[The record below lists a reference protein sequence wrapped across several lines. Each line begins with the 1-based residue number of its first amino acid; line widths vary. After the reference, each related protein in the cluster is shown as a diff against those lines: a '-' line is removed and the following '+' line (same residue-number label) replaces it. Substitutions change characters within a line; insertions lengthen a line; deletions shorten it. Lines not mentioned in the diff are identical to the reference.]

1 MCQARSEG
9 GRRCPVHQHQN
20 IAAIRAAEHLSGLT
34 RLQTER
40 LFAELRREGRN
51 AEPLSNMLHAGSIR
65 RIRNSV
71 ANTAVAEAVTA
82 DLELSA
88 AHDPQI
94 DPASAYA
101 QRALRERAVQR
112 GQKLNQRFLD
122 VASRTGYSMQ
132 EVAAKYKEFRE
143 NVDTSRG
150 SENPPEYDQN
160 TRRAAV
166 IADLPYDRAS
176 VVALV
181 KLNSLVPVQEERRV
195 SLTPAPEGS
204 HIHSYG
210 YDEGRMEV
218 AFNSNPERIYAYQN
232 VPEHVWETFSTS
244 DSPGRIFAREI
255 RGNDDYAYNSHDD
268 AEADAHRVRCASC
281 GQFRAAAHSCPER
294 EIRAALT
301 TTDLTAEQIT
311 ELVPDRSTDTQEAE
325 VESTVD
331 VAIVDEADQIEPE
344 AEAEEPVTA
353 SAPAPETTAYVV
365 PVAHIPAHNA
375 MVHEPFPEVPAD
387 VLTEGENVIPVTER
401 PADVVVAVTAETQRN
416 PQPFDRSTLEVYSS
430 EVNHYRPYRS
440 GHGNPDG
447 ETEIERAATHLGFLT
462 DRDGVVVKRF
472 DRRVYAY
479 SAGAARWVPG
489 NGHVTDIHV
498 THKPK
503 TAPKLSFTAE
513 EYEEAV
519 RTQKAEVLALVESGD
534 VVALQGTST
543 YTRKYKLDANRTEN
557 PRIKTA
563 NATAFRQAINSGKAV
578 VIPVDM
584 EKLDSGLGSRTMYVD
599 DQGFNTAF
607 SWSTHVS
614 GQVMV
619 RRNAEGVMEVLSNE
633 RSLKCSCSVYRE
645 KYYCEHVNYVQR
657 HVGNLAQ
664 QMLPDPNAARAA
676 RAARPEGTHRLMTAA
691 LLARGDARVNEPE
704 GQEPYVSFTNAN
716 GTRTERVRS
725 SYSDTGIRSRL
736 IMPAHLQPAN
746 PQALTPDEL
755 TNMGA
760 YNITAKELVEVS
772 TPTSPAGIRTALR
785 RSDVDLPVSARFRRS
800 GNSWNSV
807 TGDVSGII
815 RYKKA
820 DDPANT
826 EAVHSSL
833 ECTCAD
839 YVRNHDCQHVR
850 IVKDQHL
857 AILGAGSRAEA
868 SPEQSLSST
877 MSRHRYAMEAERE
890 TIAYM
895 ARYNVR
901 RSGVEA
907 HRANTAARE
916 AEESRQRLERRQAER
931 RRIEEDMIR
940 RRREQA
946 EGNRLRNQSTVEE
959 HNAYRERMKQRWETV
974 DEKYSDN
981 PKAFYEEYK
990 AALSRKRAGEEA
1002 IPFRTENVTDGI
1014 CADEPGARSFGVE
1027 LEFDISDGVDR
1038 REALRKIGRE
1048 LHAAGLTERAE
1059 QTGYHSAQHSGW
1071 AKWSFEEDC
1080 TVSGELVSP
1089 IMKDTPEHWEQL
1101 RVATEII
1108 TRNGG
1113 IATRRTGSHVHVS
1126 TGSYEQSTAKHAEL
1140 LRTVNNNEDL
1150 MYRLASNPKT
1160 GKHRG
1165 GQWCQPNADDE
1176 GAEFI
1181 SAEVQDGHNVLGYN
1195 TSHGYALNYEGT
1207 ANPEYRK
1214 SHVEFRMW
1222 DGTLDPAVIQQQVM
1236 ISAALTDHAERNV
1249 INNGGSTKPAHGERV
1264 RMGAGK
1270 RKDAEELAKAST
1282 QTHTEETFKE
1292 SSAKAAEFFDK
1303 LFRRKEDRAV
1313 AASLFAVTNWQE

>member
-71 ANTAVAEAVTA
+71 ANTAVAEAVAA

-143 NVDTSRG
+143 GVDTSRG

-195 SLTPAPEGS
+195 RLTPAPEGS

-218 AFNSNPERIYAYQN
+218 VFNSNPERIYAYQN
-232 VPEHVWETFSTS
+232 VPEHVWYRFSAS
-244 DSPGRIFAREI
+244 ESPGRVFAGEI
-255 RGNDDYAYNSHDD
+255 RGNDDYAYDSHDD
-268 AEADAHRVRCASC
+268 AEADAHRVRCAAC

-301 TTDLTAEQIT
+301 TTDLTAQQIT
-311 ELVPDRSTDTQEAE
+311 ELVPDRSTDTTEPEVESDADVSIADESNQTEPEPEAE
-325 VESTVD
+325 VEAEVTDTTTST
-331 VAIVDEADQIEPE
+331 
-344 AEAEEPVTA
+344 
-353 SAPAPETTAYVV
+353 YLV
-365 PVAHIPAHNA
+365 PVAHIPAYDITT
-375 MVHEPFPEVPAD
+375 HEPFDEMPSD
-387 VLTEGENVIPVTER
+387 VLVEGEDVIPVVER
-401 PADVVVAVTAETQRN
+401 PDLNIPAATPENQRDPLPFDPNTLAVYTAETSQFV
-416 PQPFDRSTLEVYSS
+416 PFRRGW
-430 EVNHYRPYRS
+430 NR
-440 GHGNPDG
+440 PDG
-447 ETEIERAATHLGFLT
+447 DTEIQRASEDIGFIT
-462 DRDGVVVKRF
+462 GENNRVIKRF
-472 DRRVYAY
+472 DTRVYGF
-479 SAGAARWVPG
+479 SGGSITHHPG
-489 NGHVTDIHV
+489 RGYVKEIRV
-498 THKPK
+498 THRPK
-503 TAPKLSFTAE
+503 YAPELSYTAE
-513 EYEEAV
+513 EHEAAVQLQKEQV
-519 RTQKAEVLALVESGD
+519 RALHDSGD
-534 VVALQGTST
+534 VVALPST
-543 YTRKYKLDANRTEN
+543 ASFTRKYKIDGNRTEN

-563 NATAFRQAINSGKAV
+563 SATAFKQAINSGKAV
-578 VIPVDM
+578 VIPIEI
-584 EKLDSGLGSRTMYVD
+584 EKFDAGVGGYELFID
-599 DQGFNTAF
+599 DQGFGNRT
-607 SWSTHVS
+607 SSSTRIS

-619 RRNAEGVMEVLSNE
+619 RRNAEGVMEVISNE
-633 RSLKCSCSVYRE
+633 HSLKCSCRDYRE
-645 KYYCEHVNYVQR
+645 KYYCPHVNYVQR

-664 QMLPDPNAARAA
+664 QMTPDPNAARAA
-676 RAARPEGTHRLMTAA
+676 RAARPEGTHRLMSSA
-691 LLARGDARVNEPE
+691 LLARGDAQVITPE
-704 GQEPYVSFTNAN
+704 EGEAYVAFSNQN
-716 GTRTERVRS
+716 GTRSEQVRS
-725 SYSDTGIRSRL
+725 SYSNVGIRSRL
-736 IMPAHLQPAN
+736 IVPERLRPAN
-746 PQALTPDEL
+746 ADSLTPDEL

-760 YNITAKELVEVS
+760 YNITAKELMEIS
-772 TPTSPAGIRTALR
+772 TPVAPAGIRTALR
-785 RSDVDLPVSARFRRS
+785 RSDVDIPVSANYRHGGYRYS
-800 GNSWNSV
+800 HSTGTV
-807 TGDVSGII
+807 TGNI
-815 RYKKA
+815 RYKKT
-820 DDPANT
+820 DDIANT
-826 EAVHSSL
+826 EVVHSSL
-833 ECTCAD
+833 QCTCAV
-839 YVRNHDCQHVR
+839 YAATYDCQHVR
-850 IVKDQHL
+850 VTKDQHL
-857 AILGAGSRAEA
+857 AVLGIASRTSAPSEKMLATAMARHGVAMRAE
-868 SPEQSLSST
+868 QST
-877 MSRHRYAMEAERE
+877 MQ
-890 TIAYM
+890 YM
-895 ARYNVR
+895 AENNVTR
-901 RSGVEA
+901 DQVEA
-907 HRANTAARE
+907 HRAGAAARE
-916 AEESRQRLERRQAER
+916 AAER
-931 RRIEEDMIR
+931 RRRQEQRAEEA
-940 RRREQA
+940 RREA
-946 EGNRLRNQSTVEE
+946 EAARARNQSTVDE
-959 HNAYRERMKQRWETV
+959 HNAYRERMKERWETV
-974 DEKYSDN
+974 EEKYSDN
-981 PKAFYEEYK
+981 PKAFYEDYK

-1014 CADEPGARSFGVE
+1014 CADEPGARSFGIE
-1027 LEFDISDGVDR
+1027 LEFDISDGVNR
-1038 REALRKIGRE
+1038 REALNKIGQE
-1048 LHAAGLTERAE
+1048 LHAAGLTENDY
-1059 QTGYHSAQHSGW
+1059 QTSYHSAQRSGW

-1150 MYRLASNPKT
+1150 MYRLASNPAT

-1165 GQWCQPNADDE
+1165 GQWCQPNSDDE
-1176 GAEFI
+1176 GDQFI
-1181 SAEVQDGHNVLGYN
+1181 SAEIQAGHDVLGYHE
-1195 TSHGYALNYEGT
+1195 SHGYALNFEGT
-1207 ANPEYRK
+1207 SNSEYRK

-1236 ISAALTDHAERNV
+1236 ISAALTDHAERSV
-1249 INNGGSTKPAHGERV
+1249 IANNGSTKPARGDRV
-1264 RMGAGK
+1264 RKGTGK
-1270 RKDAEELAKAST
+1270 VKDAEALEKAST

-1292 SSAKAAEFFDK
+1292 SNMKAAEFFDK
-1303 LFRRKEDRAV
+1303 LFRRREDRAV
-1313 AASLFAVTNWQE
+1313 AASLFAVTNWQTD